1 MPQADRLK
9 SDLIVC
15 IASSVFVF
23 AVSVS
28 TAFSS
33 PVLQVNKVF
42 NSPVLQVSTAFT
54 SPVLWVSSLH

>member
-1 MPQADRLK
+1 M

-15 IASSVFVF
+15 IASTVLVF

-33 PVLQVNKVF
+33 PVLQVCLTAQIKFHMKIFFCVMLVF
-42 NSPVLQVSTAFT
+42 MCICAYV
-54 SPVLWVSSLH
+54 

>member
-1 MPQADRLK
+1 MKLPKLMVVFVFQYERLR

-15 IASSVFVF
+15 CASAVLVF

-33 PVLQVNKVF
+33 PVLQVRVYY
-42 NSPVLQVSTAFT
+42 
-54 SPVLWVSSLH
+54 